1 MTSVAINSAAL
12 LPQSDNRVQSN
23 LETASFSE
31 IGNGKVVKGMTIRWE
46 TVMLRAA
53 PQGDAHLFTTTYT
66 HIPPLAQETPD
77 DPDLPPSFRDP
88 LRHLRLDVDKRCY
101 HDDVDDASDQ
111 VEERKY
117 GSKKGRVSAYAG
129 ARHLKRFLRTPPN
142 KYLPIP
148 PLVRTPY
155 FYAYGRCPACAGN
168 VSPTEHFQGQS
179 EIPRISRASFGVVA
193 NFTKNGQLDHLEG
206 KSKVRIDNV
215 NQRISLHRLKSY
227 VSVVMN
233 RPKPYLRLE
242 HSGTEEGAKAHR
254 RLSGLVLPQPDRL
267 NNESEAVPS
276 FSSAGQLTSRSKST
290 KQSLRK
296 TILIDLHRFSPRY
309 LLKPQ
314 IDDFKDA
321 FPGGVILA
329 SKLKDYDCHVP
340 LIGVDTKV
348 MRELYTA
355 TILRDHVL
363 NRLYDRRNFRNL
375 PPEFKYLQKVNFL
388 EFLQARSWMT
398 VDSEIDRDRHFRL
411 LTTNNSKS
419 ILNEMA
425 NHFYECDFA
434 ELHVFTNWLESARA
448 DTTLLQ
454 LQTCKEITKL
464 CILMGEE
471 LTKSNLGFGGTTRME
486 LLIVL
491 ATSINNRR
499 LRHCLW
505 SQVRTWLEP
514 LIAGLF
520 STSKCVREETCYTL
534 AYMFSINSLVEDIRH
549 LLTYDIPYDV
559 TWNVLKAIDQFPE
572 AFMTYFL
579 LLGYMLEGCPSFS
592 ILNCIMERAALC
604 SNPLMQKRW
613 PLLVYYAIK
622 HWNAKYIR
630 VDPLNPVLLMEK
642 MTLTAMNPLTRKAA
656 KMALVALAKKFNKS
670 VGAVTHFNPVW
681 SREEE

>member
-1 MTSVAINSAAL
+1 MSRL
-12 LPQSDNRVQSN
+12 DNRTQSN
-23 LETASFSE
+23 LETTSFSAVNYGR
-31 IGNGKVVKGMTIRWE
+31 IVTGLTIRWE
-46 TVMLRAA
+46 TVMVREAS
-53 PQGDAHLFTTTYT
+53 QGDSQLFTTTYT

-88 LRHLRLDVDKRCY
+88 LRHLRLDLDKRCY
-101 HDDVDDASDQ
+101 HDDVIGTSNQ

-117 GSKKGRVSAYAG
+117 GSKRGRYSVHAG
-129 ARHLKRFLRTPPN
+129 TRYLKRFLRTPPN
-142 KYLPIP
+142 RYLPIP
-148 PLVRTPY
+148 SLIRTPY
-155 FYAYGRCPACAGN
+155 FYAYGRCPVCAGN
-168 VSPTEHFQGQS
+168 VFPMEHFQGQG
-179 EIPRISRASFGVVA
+179 EIPQKDRASFGVVA
-193 NFTKNGQLDHLEG
+193 NFTKNDTLDHLEG
-206 KSKVRIDNV
+206 KSRIRIDNV
-215 NQRISLHRLKSY
+215 SWRISLHRLKSH
-227 VSVVMN
+227 VSVVMDG
-233 RPKPYLRLE
+233 PKYFRLQ
-242 HSGTEEGAKAHR
+242 HSGSEGDAKAR
-254 RLSGLVLPQPDRL
+254 RRYSGVTLPQPDRL
-267 NNESEAVPS
+267 FDESEAIPS
-276 FSSAGQLTSRSKST
+276 FSSTRQLTSRSKST
-290 KQSLRK
+290 KTRLRK

-309 LLKPQ
+309 QSKPQ

-321 FPGGVILA
+321 LPGGVILA

-340 LIGVDTKV
+340 LIGVDTKTT
-348 MRELYTA
+348 RELYTA

-363 NRLYDRRNFRNL
+363 NRLYHRRNFRNL

-434 ELHVFTNWLESARA
+434 ELHVFTNWLESAKA
-448 DTTLLQ
+448 DKTLLQ
-454 LQTCKEITKL
+454 LQTCKEITRL
-464 CILMGEE
+464 CVLLGEE
-471 LTKSNLGFGGTTRME
+471 LSKSNLGFGRTTRME

-491 ATSINNRR
+491 ATSINNRQ

-505 SQVRTWLEP
+505 GQVRTWLDP

-534 AYMFSINSLVEDIRH
+534 AYMFSINTLVEDVRH

-559 TWNVLKAIDQFPE
+559 TWNVLKATDQFPE
-572 AFMTYFL
+572 AFVTYFL
-579 LLGYMLEGCPSFS
+579 LLGYILEGCPSFS

-622 HWNAKYIR
+622 HWNSTYLR
-630 VDPLNPVLLMEK
+630 VDPLNPVLLIKK
-642 MTLTAMNPLTRKAA
+642 MTLAAMKPLTRKAA
-656 KMALVALAKKFNKS
+656 KMALLALAKKFNKS
-670 VGAVTHFNPVW
+670 VGAVTHFNPAW
-681 SREEE
+681 TRREE